1 MGKALGLIEFIGY
14 VPAICAADTALKAAS
29 VDLIGIEKVTGGIVT
44 VKITGDVDA
53 VQAAV
58 ESAEN
63 YASRIGSLRS
73 AHVIPRLDD
82 EVEALLMNSKDLE
95 EEIQEEI
102 QSVEEE
108 IEEVYEEIKE
118 EMVEAILEETESKEE
133 SLQEDVV
140 ECIKNVIEED
150 QEENVSKIE
159 ELEVSEISENEET
172 STEASEEVTEKAE
185 LIEIIEII
193 EGKEE
198 ASEDEAKEPLNKEV
212 NSMDIKEISKMSV
225 KELRKKIKSLNI
237 NITSNKLKS
246 LKKKDLVD
254 ILLKYNEEGES

>member
-82 EVEALLMNSKDLE
+82 EVENLLMNSKSSE

-102 QSVEEE
+102 QELEEDIKEVCEE
-108 IEEVYEEIKE
+108 IREEITE
-118 EMVEAILEETESKEE
+118 TIIEETESKEE

-140 ECIKNVIEED
+140 EYVKNVND
-150 QEENVSKIE
+150 
-159 ELEVSEISENEET
+159 EVEEISEKIEGESHLDEIEVFEISQNKESLKE
-172 STEASEEVTEKAE
+172 SLEEVIIKPE
-185 LIEIIEII
+185 LIED
-193 EGKEE
+193 KEE
-198 ASEDEAKEPLNKEV
+198 YSEDKTTENKEAD
-212 NSMDIKEISKMSV
+212 SIDIKEISKMSV

-254 ILLKYNEEGES
+254 ILLKYNEEGDS

>member
-82 EVEALLMNSKDLE
+82 EVENLLMNSKSSE
-95 EEIQEEI
+95 EEMQ
-102 QSVEEE
+102 
-108 IEEVYEEIKE
+108 EEIKE
-118 EMVEAILEETESKEE
+118 LEEDIKEVCEEIREEITETIIEETESKEE

-140 ECIKNVIEED
+140 EYVKNVND
-150 QEENVSKIE
+150 
-159 ELEVSEISENEET
+159 EVEEISEKIEGESHLDEIEVFEISQNKENSKE
-172 STEASEEVTEKAE
+172 SLEEVIIKPE
-185 LIEIIEII
+185 LI

-198 ASEDEAKEPLNKEV
+198 YSEDKTTENKEAD
-212 NSMDIKEISKMSV
+212 SIDIKEISKMSV
-225 KELRKKIKSLNI
+225 KELRKKIKSLNM

-254 ILLKYNEEGES
+254 ILLKYNEEGDS

>member
-82 EVEALLMNSKDLE
+82 EVENLLMNSKSSE

-102 QSVEEE
+102 QELEKDIKEVCEE
-108 IEEVYEEIKE
+108 IREEIT
-118 EMVEAILEETESKEE
+118 EAIIEETESKEE

-140 ECIKNVIEED
+140 EYVKNVND
-150 QEENVSKIE
+150 
-159 ELEVSEISENEET
+159 EVEEISEKIEGESHLDEIEVFEISQNKESSKE
-172 STEASEEVTEKAE
+172 SLEEVIIKPE
-185 LIEIIEII
+185 LIED
-193 EGKEE
+193 KEE
-198 ASEDEAKEPLNKEV
+198 YSEDKTTENKEAD
-212 NSMDIKEISKMSV
+212 SIDIKEISKMSV

-254 ILLKYNEEGES
+254 ILLKYNEEGDS

>member
-82 EVEALLMNSKDLE
+82 EVENLLMNSKSSE

-102 QSVEEE
+102 QELEEDIKEVCEE
-108 IEEVYEEIKE
+108 IREEITE
-118 EMVEAILEETESKEE
+118 TIIEETESKEE

-140 ECIKNVIEED
+140 ECVKNDNQGIEGQSNLGEIKVF
-150 QEENVSKIE
+150 
-159 ELEVSEISENEET
+159 EITENEEI
-172 STEASEEVTEKAE
+172 SKEDLEEVDRKPE
-185 LIEIIEII
+185 LIDDKEEVLEYEI
-193 EGKEE
+193 EGHI
-198 ASEDEAKEPLNKEV
+198 NKE
-212 NSMDIKEISKMSV
+212 SDSIDIKEISKMSV

-254 ILLKYNEEGES
+254 ILLKYNEEGDS

>member
-82 EVEALLMNSKDLE
+82 EVENLLMNSKSSE

-102 QSVEEE
+102 QELEEDIKEVCEE
-108 IEEVYEEIKE
+108 IREEITE
-118 EMVEAILEETESKEE
+118 TIIEETESKEE
-133 SLQEDVV
+133 SIQEDVV
-140 ECIKNVIEED
+140 EYVKNVNDEVEEI
-150 QEENVSKIE
+150 SGKIE
-159 ELEVSEISENEET
+159 GESHLDEIEVFEISQNKESSKE
-172 STEASEEVTEKAE
+172 SLEEVIIKPE
-185 LIEIIEII
+185 LIED
-193 EGKEE
+193 KEE
-198 ASEDEAKEPLNKEV
+198 YSEDKITENKEAD
-212 NSMDIKEISKMSV
+212 SIDIKEISKMSV

-254 ILLKYNEEGES
+254 ILLKYNEEGDS

>member
-82 EVEALLMNSKDLE
+82 EVENLLMNSKSSEEEIE
-95 EEIQEEI
+95 EEIQELEEDI
-102 QSVEEE
+102 KEVCEE
-108 IEEVYEEIKE
+108 IREEITE
-118 EMVEAILEETESKEE
+118 TIIEETESKEE

-140 ECIKNVIEED
+140 EYVKNVNDEVEEI
-150 QEENVSKIE
+150 SGKIE
-159 ELEVSEISENEET
+159 GESHLDEIEVFEISQNKENSKE
-172 STEASEEVTEKAE
+172 SLEEVIIKPE
-185 LIEIIEII
+185 LI

-198 ASEDEAKEPLNKEV
+198 YSEDKTTENKEAD
-212 NSMDIKEISKMSV
+212 SIDIKEISKMSV
-225 KELRKKIKSLNI
+225 KELRKKIKSLNK

-254 ILLKYNEEGES
+254 ILLKYNEEGDS

>member
-82 EVEALLMNSKDLE
+82 EVENLLMNSKSSEEEIE
-95 EEIQEEI
+95 EEIQELEEDI
-102 QSVEEE
+102 KEVCEE
-108 IEEVYEEIKE
+108 IREEITE
-118 EMVEAILEETESKEE
+118 TIIEETESKEE

-140 ECIKNVIEED
+140 EYVKNVND
-150 QEENVSKIE
+150 
-159 ELEVSEISENEET
+159 EVEEISEKIEGESHLDEIEVFEISQNKENSKE
-172 STEASEEVTEKAE
+172 SLEEVIIKPE
-185 LIEIIEII
+185 LI

-198 ASEDEAKEPLNKEV
+198 YSEDKTTENKEAD
-212 NSMDIKEISKMSV
+212 SIDIKEISKMSV
-225 KELRKKIKSLNI
+225 KELRKKIKSLNM

-254 ILLKYNEEGES
+254 ILLKYSEEGDS

>member
-29 VDLIGIEKVTGGIVT
+29 VDFIGIEKVTGGIVT

-82 EVEALLMNSKDLE
+82 EVENLLMNSKSSE

-102 QSVEEE
+102 QELEEDIKEVCEE
-108 IEEVYEEIKE
+108 IREEITE
-118 EMVEAILEETESKEE
+118 TIIEETESKEE

-140 ECIKNVIEED
+140 EYVKNVND
-150 QEENVSKIE
+150 
-159 ELEVSEISENEET
+159 EVEEISEKIEGESHLDEIEVFEISQNKESSKE
-172 STEASEEVTEKAE
+172 SLEEVIIKPE
-185 LIEIIEII
+185 LIED
-193 EGKEE
+193 KEE
-198 ASEDEAKEPLNKEV
+198 YSEDKTTENKEAD
-212 NSMDIKEISKMSV
+212 SIDIKEISKMSV

-254 ILLKYNEEGES
+254 ILLKYNEEGDS

>member
-82 EVEALLMNSKDLE
+82 EVENLLMNSKSSE

-102 QSVEEE
+102 QELEEDIKEVCEE
-108 IEEVYEEIKE
+108 IREEITE
-118 EMVEAILEETESKEE
+118 TIIGETESKEE

-140 ECIKNVIEED
+140 EYVKNVND
-150 QEENVSKIE
+150 
-159 ELEVSEISENEET
+159 EVEEISEKIEGESHLDEIEVFEISQNKESSKE
-172 STEASEEVTEKAE
+172 SLEEVIIKPE
-185 LIEIIEII
+185 LIED
-193 EGKEE
+193 KEE
-198 ASEDEAKEPLNKEV
+198 YSEDKTTENKEAD
-212 NSMDIKEISKMSV
+212 SIDIKEISKMSV

-254 ILLKYNEEGES
+254 ILLKYNEEGDS

>member
-82 EVEALLMNSKDLE
+82 EVENLLMNSKSSE

-102 QSVEEE
+102 QELEEDIKEVFEE
-108 IEEVYEEIKE
+108 IREEIT
-118 EMVEAILEETESKEE
+118 EAIIEETESKEE

-140 ECIKNVIEED
+140 EYVKNVND
-150 QEENVSKIE
+150 
-159 ELEVSEISENEET
+159 EVEEISEKIEGESHLDEIEVFEISQNKENSKE
-172 STEASEEVTEKAE
+172 SLEEVIIKPE
-185 LIEIIEII
+185 LI

-198 ASEDEAKEPLNKEV
+198 YSEDKTTENKEAD
-212 NSMDIKEISKMSV
+212 SIDIKEISKMSV

-254 ILLKYNEEGES
+254 ILLKYNEEGDS

>member
-82 EVEALLMNSKDLE
+82 EVENLLMNSKSSEEEIE
-95 EEIQEEI
+95 EEIQELEEDI
-102 QSVEEE
+102 KEVCEE
-108 IEEVYEEIKE
+108 IREEITE
-118 EMVEAILEETESKEE
+118 TIIEETESKEE

-140 ECIKNVIEED
+140 EYVKNVNEKVE
-150 QEENVSKIE
+150 
-159 ELEVSEISENEET
+159 EISEKIEGESQLDEIEVFEISQNKENSKE
-172 STEASEEVTEKAE
+172 SLEEVIIKPE
-185 LIEIIEII
+185 LI

-198 ASEDEAKEPLNKEV
+198 YSEDKTTENKEAD
-212 NSMDIKEISKMSV
+212 SIDIKEISKMSV
-225 KELRKKIKSLNI
+225 KELRKKIKSLNK

-254 ILLKYNEEGES
+254 ILLKYNEEGDS

>member
-82 EVEALLMNSKDLE
+82 EVENLLMNSKSLE

-102 QSVEEE
+102 QELEEDIKEVCEE
-108 IEEVYEEIKE
+108 IREEITE
-118 EMVEAILEETESKEE
+118 TIVEETESKEE

-140 ECIKNVIEED
+140 EYVKNV
-150 QEENVSKIE
+150 NN
-159 ELEVSEISENEET
+159 EVEEISEKIEGESHLDEIEVFEISQNKENSKE
-172 STEASEEVTEKAE
+172 SLEEVIIKPE
-185 LIEIIEII
+185 LI

-198 ASEDEAKEPLNKEV
+198 YSEDKTTENKEAD
-212 NSMDIKEISKMSV
+212 SIDIKEISKMSV
-225 KELRKKIKSLNI
+225 KELRKKIKSLNM

-254 ILLKYNEEGES
+254 ILLKYSEEGDS

>member
-82 EVEALLMNSKDLE
+82 EVENLLMNSKSSEEEIE
-95 EEIQEEI
+95 EEIQELEEDI
-102 QSVEEE
+102 KEVCEE
-108 IEEVYEEIKE
+108 IREEITE
-118 EMVEAILEETESKEE
+118 TIIEETESKEE

-140 ECIKNVIEED
+140 EYVKNVNDEVEKISE
-150 QEENVSKIE
+150 KIE
-159 ELEVSEISENEET
+159 GESHLDEIEVFEISENKESSKE
-172 STEASEEVTEKAE
+172 SLEEVIIKHE
-185 LIEIIEII
+185 LIED
-193 EGKEE
+193 KEE
-198 ASEDEAKEPLNKEV
+198 YSEDKTTENKEAD
-212 NSMDIKEISKMSV
+212 SIDIKEISKMSV
-225 KELRKKIKSLNI
+225 KELRKKIKSLNM

-254 ILLKYNEEGES
+254 ILLKYNEEGDS

>member
-82 EVEALLMNSKDLE
+82 EVENLLMNSKSSE

-102 QSVEEE
+102 QELEEDIKEVCEE
-108 IEEVYEEIKE
+108 IREEITE
-118 EMVEAILEETESKEE
+118 TIIEETESKEE

-140 ECIKNVIEED
+140 EYVKNVND
-150 QEENVSKIE
+150 
-159 ELEVSEISENEET
+159 EVEEISEKIEVESHLDEIEVFEISQNKENSKE
-172 STEASEEVTEKAE
+172 SLEEVIIKPE
-185 LIEIIEII
+185 LI

-198 ASEDEAKEPLNKEV
+198 YSEDKTTENKEAD
-212 NSMDIKEISKMSV
+212 SIDIKEISKMSV
-225 KELRKKIKSLNI
+225 KELRKKIKSLNM

-254 ILLKYNEEGES
+254 ILLKYNEEGDS

>member
-63 YASRIGSLRS
+63 YANRIGSLRS

-82 EVEALLMNSKDLE
+82 EVENLLMNSKSSEEIE
-95 EEIQEEI
+95 EEIQELEEDI
-102 QSVEEE
+102 KEVCEE
-108 IEEVYEEIKE
+108 IREEITE
-118 EMVEAILEETESKEE
+118 TIIEETESKEE

-140 ECIKNVIEED
+140 EYVKNVND
-150 QEENVSKIE
+150 
-159 ELEVSEISENEET
+159 EVEEISEKIEGE
-172 STEASEEVTEKAE
+172 SHLDEIEVFEISQSEEIQKESLEEVIIKPE
-185 LIEIIEII
+185 LIED
-193 EGKEE
+193 KEE
-198 ASEDEAKEPLNKEV
+198 YSEDNTTENKEAD
-212 NSMDIKEISKMSV
+212 SIDIKEISKMSV

-254 ILLKYNEEGES
+254 ILLKYNEEGDS

>member
-82 EVEALLMNSKDLE
+82 EVENLLMNSK
-95 EEIQEEI
+95 
-102 QSVEEE
+102 SSEEE
-108 IEEVYEEIKE
+108 IEEIQELEEDIKEVCEEIKE
-118 EMVEAILEETESKEE
+118 EITETIVEETESKEE

-140 ECIKNVIEED
+140 EYVKNVND
-150 QEENVSKIE
+150 
-159 ELEVSEISENEET
+159 EVEEISEKIEGESHLDEIEVFEISQNKENSKE
-172 STEASEEVTEKAE
+172 SLEEVIIKPE
-185 LIEIIEII
+185 LI

-198 ASEDEAKEPLNKEV
+198 YSEDKTTENKEAD
-212 NSMDIKEISKMSV
+212 SIDIKEISKMSV
-225 KELRKKIKSLNI
+225 KELRKKIKSLNM

-254 ILLKYNEEGES
+254 ILLKYNEEGDS

>member
-82 EVEALLMNSKDLE
+82 EVENLLMNSK
-95 EEIQEEI
+95 
-102 QSVEEE
+102 SSEEE
-108 IEEVYEEIKE
+108 IEEKFQELEEDIKEVCEEIRE
-118 EMVEAILEETESKEE
+118 EITETIIEETESKEE

-140 ECIKNVIEED
+140 EYVKNVND
-150 QEENVSKIE
+150 
-159 ELEVSEISENEET
+159 EVEEISEKIEGDSHLDEIEVFEISQNKESSKE
-172 STEASEEVTEKAE
+172 SLEEVIIKPE
-185 LIEIIEII
+185 LIED
-193 EGKEE
+193 KEE
-198 ASEDEAKEPLNKEV
+198 YSEDKITENKEAD
-212 NSMDIKEISKMSV
+212 SIDIKEISKMSV

-254 ILLKYNEEGES
+254 ILLKYNEEGDS

>member
-82 EVEALLMNSKDLE
+82 EVENLLMNSK
-95 EEIQEEI
+95 
-102 QSVEEE
+102 SSEEE
-108 IEEVYEEIKE
+108 IEEIQELEEDIKEVCEEIRE
-118 EMVEAILEETESKEE
+118 EITETIIEETESKEE

-140 ECIKNVIEED
+140 EYVKNVND
-150 QEENVSKIE
+150 
-159 ELEVSEISENEET
+159 EVEEISEKIEGESHLDEIEVFEISQNKESSKE
-172 STEASEEVTEKAE
+172 SLEEVIIKPE
-185 LIEIIEII
+185 LIED
-193 EGKEE
+193 KEE
-198 ASEDEAKEPLNKEV
+198 YSEDKTTENKEAD
-212 NSMDIKEISKMSV
+212 SIDIKEISKMSV
-225 KELRKKIKSLNI
+225 KELRKKIKSLNM

-254 ILLKYNEEGES
+254 ILLKYNEEGDS

>member
-82 EVEALLMNSKDLE
+82 EVEALLMNSKDSE

-102 QSVEEE
+102 QEVEEE
-108 IEEVYEEIKE
+108 IEEVYEEIKD
-118 EMVEAILEETESKEE
+118 EMVEAILEETESEME
-133 SLQEDVV
+133 DLQEDVV
-140 ECIKNVIEED
+140 KCVKDIKEESPEEKVSRIEE
-150 QEENVSKIE
+150 IE
-159 ELEVSEISENEET
+159 IEVISENEET
-172 STEASEEVTEKAE
+172 SKEALEEVAEKAE
-185 LIEIIEII
+185 LIED
-193 EGKEE
+193 KEE
-198 ASEDEAKEPLNKEV
+198 TSEDKTTEPLNKEV

-254 ILLKYNEEGES
+254 VLLKYKEEGES

>member
-82 EVEALLMNSKDLE
+82 EVENLLMNSKN
-95 EEIQEEI
+95 
-102 QSVEEE
+102 SEEE
-108 IEEVYEEIKE
+108 IEEIQELEEDIKEVCEEIRE
-118 EMVEAILEETESKEE
+118 EITETIIEETESKEE

-140 ECIKNVIEED
+140 EYVKNVND
-150 QEENVSKIE
+150 
-159 ELEVSEISENEET
+159 EVEEISEKIEGESHLDEIEVFEISQNKESSKE
-172 STEASEEVTEKAE
+172 SLEEVIIKPE
-185 LIEIIEII
+185 LIED
-193 EGKEE
+193 KEE
-198 ASEDEAKEPLNKEV
+198 YSEDKTTENKEAD
-212 NSMDIKEISKMSV
+212 SIDIKEISKMSV

-254 ILLKYNEEGES
+254 ILLKYNEEGDS

>member
-82 EVEALLMNSKDLE
+82 EVENLLMNSKSSE
-95 EEIQEEI
+95 EETEEIQELEEDI
-102 QSVEEE
+102 KEVCEE
-108 IEEVYEEIKE
+108 IREEIT
-118 EMVEAILEETESKEE
+118 EAIIEETESKEE

-140 ECIKNVIEED
+140 EYVKNVND
-150 QEENVSKIE
+150 
-159 ELEVSEISENEET
+159 EVEEISEKIEGESHLDEIEVFEISQNKENSKE
-172 STEASEEVTEKAE
+172 SLEEVIIKPE
-185 LIEIIEII
+185 LI

-198 ASEDEAKEPLNKEV
+198 YSEDKTTENKEAD
-212 NSMDIKEISKMSV
+212 SIDIKEISKMSV
-225 KELRKKIKSLNI
+225 KELRKKIKSLNM

-254 ILLKYNEEGES
+254 ILLKYNEEGDS

>member
-14 VPAICAADTALKAAS
+14 VPAICAADTVLKAAS

-82 EVEALLMNSKDLE
+82 EVENLLMNSKSSE

-102 QSVEEE
+102 QELEEDIKEVCEE
-108 IEEVYEEIKE
+108 IREEITE
-118 EMVEAILEETESKEE
+118 TIIEETESKEE
-133 SLQEDVV
+133 SIQEDVV
-140 ECIKNVIEED
+140 EYVKNVNDEVEEI
-150 QEENVSKIE
+150 SGKIE
-159 ELEVSEISENEET
+159 GESHLDEIEVFEISQNKESSKE
-172 STEASEEVTEKAE
+172 SLEEVIIKPE
-185 LIEIIEII
+185 LIED
-193 EGKEE
+193 KEE
-198 ASEDEAKEPLNKEV
+198 YSEDKTTENKEAD
-212 NSMDIKEISKMSV
+212 SIDIKEISKMSV

-254 ILLKYNEEGES
+254 ILLKYNEEGDS

>member
-82 EVEALLMNSKDLE
+82 EVENLLMNSK
-95 EEIQEEI
+95 
-102 QSVEEE
+102 SSEEE
-108 IEEVYEEIKE
+108 IEEKIQELEEDIKEVCEEIRE
-118 EMVEAILEETESKEE
+118 EITETIIEETESKEE

-140 ECIKNVIEED
+140 EYVKNVND
-150 QEENVSKIE
+150 
-159 ELEVSEISENEET
+159 EVEEISEKIEGDSHLDEIEVFEISQNKESSKE
-172 STEASEEVTEKAE
+172 SLEEVIIKPE
-185 LIEIIEII
+185 LIED
-193 EGKEE
+193 KEE
-198 ASEDEAKEPLNKEV
+198 YSEDKTTENKEAD
-212 NSMDIKEISKMSV
+212 SIDIKEISKMSV

-254 ILLKYNEEGES
+254 ILLKYNEEGDS

>member
-73 AHVIPRLDD
+73 VHVIPRLDD
-82 EVEALLMNSKDLE
+82 EVENLLMNSKSSE
-95 EEIQEEI
+95 EETEEIQELEEDI
-102 QSVEEE
+102 KEVCEE
-108 IEEVYEEIKE
+108 IREEITE
-118 EMVEAILEETESKEE
+118 TIIEETESKEE

-140 ECIKNVIEED
+140 EYVKNVND
-150 QEENVSKIE
+150 
-159 ELEVSEISENEET
+159 EVEEISEKIEGESHLDEIEVFEISQNKESSKE
-172 STEASEEVTEKAE
+172 SLEEVIIKPELTEDKTTE
-185 LIEIIEII
+185 
-193 EGKEE
+193 
-198 ASEDEAKEPLNKEV
+198 NKEAD
-212 NSMDIKEISKMSV
+212 SIDIKEISKMSV

-254 ILLKYNEEGES
+254 ILLKYNEEGDS

>member
-63 YASRIGSLRS
+63 YASRVGSLRS

-82 EVEALLMNSKDLE
+82 EVENLLMNSKSSE

-102 QSVEEE
+102 QELEEDIKEVCEE
-108 IEEVYEEIKE
+108 IREEITE
-118 EMVEAILEETESKEE
+118 TIIEETESKEE

-140 ECIKNVIEED
+140 EYVKNVND
-150 QEENVSKIE
+150 
-159 ELEVSEISENEET
+159 EVEEISEKIEGESHLDEIEVFEISQNKESSKE
-172 STEASEEVTEKAE
+172 SLEEVIIKPE
-185 LIEIIEII
+185 LIED
-193 EGKEE
+193 KEE
-198 ASEDEAKEPLNKEV
+198 YSEDKTTENKEAD
-212 NSMDIKEISKMSV
+212 SIDIKEISKMSV

-254 ILLKYNEEGES
+254 ILLKYNEEGDS

>member
-58 ESAEN
+58 ESAQN

-82 EVEALLMNSKDLE
+82 EVENLLMNSKSSE

-102 QSVEEE
+102 QELEEDIKEVCEE
-108 IEEVYEEIKE
+108 IREKIT
-118 EMVEAILEETESKEE
+118 EAIIEETESKEE

-140 ECIKNVIEED
+140 EYVKNVND
-150 QEENVSKIE
+150 
-159 ELEVSEISENEET
+159 EVEEISEKIEGESHLDEIEVFEISQNKENSKE
-172 STEASEEVTEKAE
+172 SLEEVIIKPE
-185 LIEIIEII
+185 LI

-198 ASEDEAKEPLNKEV
+198 YSEDKTTENKEAD
-212 NSMDIKEISKMSV
+212 SIDIKEISKMSV
-225 KELRKKIKSLNI
+225 KELRKKIKSLNM

-254 ILLKYNEEGES
+254 ILLKYNEEGDS

>member
-82 EVEALLMNSKDLE
+82 EVENLLMNSKSSE

-102 QSVEEE
+102 QELEEDIKEVCEE
-108 IEEVYEEIKE
+108 IREEITE
-118 EMVEAILEETESKEE
+118 TIIEETESKEE
-133 SLQEDVV
+133 SLKEDVV
-140 ECIKNVIEED
+140 EYVKNVND
-150 QEENVSKIE
+150 
-159 ELEVSEISENEET
+159 EVEEISEKIEGESHLDEIEVFEISQNKENSKE
-172 STEASEEVTEKAE
+172 SLEEVIIKPE
-185 LIEIIEII
+185 LI

-198 ASEDEAKEPLNKEV
+198 YSEDKTTENKEAD
-212 NSMDIKEISKMSV
+212 SIDIKEISKMSV

-254 ILLKYNEEGES
+254 ILLKYNEEGDS

>member
-82 EVEALLMNSKDLE
+82 EVENLLMNSKSSE

-102 QSVEEE
+102 QELEEGIKEVCEE
-108 IEEVYEEIKE
+108 IREEITE
-118 EMVEAILEETESKEE
+118 TIIEETESKEE

-140 ECIKNVIEED
+140 EYVKNVND
-150 QEENVSKIE
+150 
-159 ELEVSEISENEET
+159 EVEEISEKIEGESHLDEIEVFEISQNKESSKE
-172 STEASEEVTEKAE
+172 SLEEVIIKPE
-185 LIEIIEII
+185 LIED
-193 EGKEE
+193 KEE
-198 ASEDEAKEPLNKEV
+198 YSEDKTTENKEAD
-212 NSMDIKEISKMSV
+212 SIDIKEISKMSV

-254 ILLKYNEEGES
+254 ILLKYNEEGDS

>member
-82 EVEALLMNSKDLE
+82 EVENLLMNSKSSE
-95 EEIQEEI
+95 
-102 QSVEEE
+102 
-108 IEEVYEEIKE
+108 EEIKE
-118 EMVEAILEETESKEE
+118 EIQELEEDIKEVCEEIREEITETIIEETESKEE

-140 ECIKNVIEED
+140 EYVKNVND
-150 QEENVSKIE
+150 
-159 ELEVSEISENEET
+159 EVEEISEKIEGESHLDEIEVFEISQNKESSKE
-172 STEASEEVTEKAE
+172 SLEEVIIKPE
-185 LIEIIEII
+185 LIED
-193 EGKEE
+193 KEE
-198 ASEDEAKEPLNKEV
+198 YSEDKTTENKEAD
-212 NSMDIKEISKMSV
+212 SIDMKEISKMSV

-254 ILLKYNEEGES
+254 ILLKYNEEGDS

>member
-82 EVEALLMNSKDLE
+82 EVENLLMNSKSSE

-102 QSVEEE
+102 QELEEDIKEVCEE
-108 IEEVYEEIKE
+108 IREEIT
-118 EMVEAILEETESKEE
+118 EAIIEETESKEE

-140 ECIKNVIEED
+140 EYVKNVND
-150 QEENVSKIE
+150 
-159 ELEVSEISENEET
+159 EVEEISEKIEGESHLDEIEVFEISQNKESLKE
-172 STEASEEVTEKAE
+172 SLEEVIIKPE
-185 LIEIIEII
+185 LIED
-193 EGKEE
+193 KEE
-198 ASEDEAKEPLNKEV
+198 YSEDKTTENKEAD
-212 NSMDIKEISKMSV
+212 SIDIKEISKMSV

-254 ILLKYNEEGES
+254 ILLKYNEEGDS

>member
-82 EVEALLMNSKDLE
+82 EVENLLMNSKSSEE
-95 EEIQEEI
+95 EEIQELEEDI
-102 QSVEEE
+102 KEVCEE
-108 IEEVYEEIKE
+108 IREEITE
-118 EMVEAILEETESKEE
+118 TIIEETESKEE

-140 ECIKNVIEED
+140 EYVKNVND
-150 QEENVSKIE
+150 
-159 ELEVSEISENEET
+159 EVEEISEKIEGE
-172 STEASEEVTEKAE
+172 SHLDEIEVFEISQSEEIQKESLEEVIIKPE
-185 LIEIIEII
+185 LIED
-193 EGKEE
+193 KEE
-198 ASEDEAKEPLNKEV
+198 YSEDKITENKEAD
-212 NSMDIKEISKMSV
+212 SIDIKEISKMSV

-254 ILLKYNEEGES
+254 ILLKYNEEGDS

>member
-82 EVEALLMNSKDLE
+82 EVENLLMNSKSSE

-102 QSVEEE
+102 QELEEDIKEVCEE
-108 IEEVYEEIKE
+108 IREEITE
-118 EMVEAILEETESKEE
+118 TIIEETESKEE
-133 SLQEDVV
+133 SLKEDVV
-140 ECIKNVIEED
+140 EYVKNVND
-150 QEENVSKIE
+150 
-159 ELEVSEISENEET
+159 EVEEISEKIEGESHLDEIEVFEISQNKENSKE
-172 STEASEEVTEKAE
+172 SLEEVIIKPE
-185 LIEIIEII
+185 LIED
-193 EGKEE
+193 KEE
-198 ASEDEAKEPLNKEV
+198 YSEDKTTENKEAD
-212 NSMDIKEISKMSV
+212 SIDIKEISKMSV

-254 ILLKYNEEGES
+254 ILLKYNEEGDS

>member
-82 EVEALLMNSKDLE
+82 EVENLLMNSK
-95 EEIQEEI
+95 
-102 QSVEEE
+102 SSEEE
-108 IEEVYEEIKE
+108 IEEKIQELEEDIKEVCEEIRE
-118 EMVEAILEETESKEE
+118 EITETIIEETESKEE

-140 ECIKNVIEED
+140 EYIKNVND
-150 QEENVSKIE
+150 
-159 ELEVSEISENEET
+159 EVEEISEKIEGDSHLDEIEVFEISQNKESLKE
-172 STEASEEVTEKAE
+172 SLEEVIIKPE
-185 LIEIIEII
+185 LIED
-193 EGKEE
+193 KEE
-198 ASEDEAKEPLNKEV
+198 YSEDKITENKEAD
-212 NSMDIKEISKMSV
+212 SIDIKEISKMSV

-254 ILLKYNEEGES
+254 ILLKYNEEGDS

>member
-82 EVEALLMNSKDLE
+82 EVENLLMNSK
-95 EEIQEEI
+95 
-102 QSVEEE
+102 SSEEE
-108 IEEVYEEIKE
+108 IEEKIQELEEDIKEVCEEIRE
-118 EMVEAILEETESKEE
+118 EITETIIEETESKEE

-140 ECIKNVIEED
+140 EYVKNVND
-150 QEENVSKIE
+150 
-159 ELEVSEISENEET
+159 EVEEISEKIEGDSHLDEIEVFEISQNKESSKE
-172 STEASEEVTEKAE
+172 SLEEVNIKPE
-185 LIEIIEII
+185 LIED
-193 EGKEE
+193 KEE
-198 ASEDEAKEPLNKEV
+198 YSEDKITENKEAD
-212 NSMDIKEISKMSV
+212 SIDIKEISKMSV

-254 ILLKYNEEGES
+254 ILLKYNEEGDS

>member
-95 EEIQEEI
+95 EEIQE
-102 QSVEEE
+102 VEEE

-172 STEASEEVTEKAE
+172 SKEASEEVTEKAE
-185 LIEIIEII
+185 LIEIIE
-193 EGKEE
+193 GKEE
-198 ASEDEAKEPLNKEV
+198 ASEDEATEPFNKEA

>member
-82 EVEALLMNSKDLE
+82 EVENLLMNSKSSE

-102 QSVEEE
+102 QELEEDIKEVCEE
-108 IEEVYEEIKE
+108 IREEITE
-118 EMVEAILEETESKEE
+118 TIIEETESKEE

-140 ECIKNVIEED
+140 EYVKNVND
-150 QEENVSKIE
+150 
-159 ELEVSEISENEET
+159 EVEEISEKIEGESHLDEIEVFEISQNKESSKE
-172 STEASEEVTEKAE
+172 SLEEVIIKPE
-185 LIEIIEII
+185 LIED
-193 EGKEE
+193 KEE
-198 ASEDEAKEPLNKEV
+198 YSEDKTTENKEAD
-212 NSMDIKEISKMSV
+212 SIDIKELSKMSV

-254 ILLKYNEEGES
+254 ILLKYNEEGDS

>member
-73 AHVIPRLDD
+73 VHVIPRLDD
-82 EVEALLMNSKDLE
+82 EVENLLMNSKSSE
-95 EEIQEEI
+95 EETEEIQELEEDI
-102 QSVEEE
+102 KEVCEE
-108 IEEVYEEIKE
+108 IREEITE
-118 EMVEAILEETESKEE
+118 TIIEETESKEE

-140 ECIKNVIEED
+140 EYVKNVNEKVE
-150 QEENVSKIE
+150 
-159 ELEVSEISENEET
+159 EISEKIEGESHLDEIEVFEISQNKENSKE
-172 STEASEEVTEKAE
+172 SLEEVIIKPE
-185 LIEIIEII
+185 LR

-198 ASEDEAKEPLNKEV
+198 YSEDKTTENKEAD
-212 NSMDIKEISKMSV
+212 SIDIKEISKMSV
-225 KELRKKIKSLNI
+225 KELRKKIKSLNM

-254 ILLKYNEEGES
+254 ILLKYNEEGDS